1 MLMPKKTKYRKSH
14 RGRRKGMSK
23 GGTEVN
29 FGDYGLQ
36 ALETSY
42 ITGRQI
48 EAARITI
55 TRTMQRKGK
64 VWINIFPHK
73 PITKKPAEVRMGSG
87 KGAVEYYVAVV
98 KPGRIIFEISG
109 VTEDIAREA
118 MRKAGHKLPI
128 NYQICNEAHMSI
140 NDLRELSIGELED
153 KVTELKKELM
163 ESRFSLA
170 TSQIED
176 TSIFKKI
183 KKQIAQ
189 ANTVLNQKKRE
200 EMMKAENNE

>member
-1 MLMPKKTKYRKSH
+1 
-14 RGRRKGMSK
+14 
-23 GGTEVN
+23 
-29 FGDYGLQ
+29 
-36 ALETSY
+36 
-42 ITGRQI
+42 
-48 EAARITI
+48 
-55 TRTMQRKGK
+55 
-64 VWINIFPHK
+64 
-73 PITKKPAEVRMGSG
+73 
-87 KGAVEYYVAVV
+87 
-98 KPGRIIFEISG
+98 
-109 VTEDIAREA
+109 
-118 MRKAGHKLPI
+118 
-128 NYQICNEAHMSI
+128 MSI
-140 NDLRELSIGELED
+140 NDLRELSIRELED

>member
-1 MLMPKKTKYRKSH
+1 
-14 RGRRKGMSK
+14 MS
-23 GGTEVN
+23 V
-29 FGDYGLQ
+29 
-36 ALETSY
+36 
-42 ITGRQI
+42 
-48 EAARITI
+48 
-55 TRTMQRKGK
+55 
-64 VWINIFPHK
+64 
-73 PITKKPAEVRMGSG
+73 
-87 KGAVEYYVAVV
+87 
-98 KPGRIIFEISG
+98 
-109 VTEDIAREA
+109 
-118 MRKAGHKLPI
+118 
-128 NYQICNEAHMSI
+128 

>member
-1 MLMPKKTKYRKSH
+1 
-14 RGRRKGMSK
+14 
-23 GGTEVN
+23 
-29 FGDYGLQ
+29 
-36 ALETSY
+36 
-42 ITGRQI
+42 
-48 EAARITI
+48 
-55 TRTMQRKGK
+55 
-64 VWINIFPHK
+64 
-73 PITKKPAEVRMGSG
+73 
-87 KGAVEYYVAVV
+87 
-98 KPGRIIFEISG
+98 
-109 VTEDIAREA
+109 
-118 MRKAGHKLPI
+118 
-128 NYQICNEAHMSI
+128 MSI
-140 NDLRELSIGELED
+140 NDLRELSIAELED